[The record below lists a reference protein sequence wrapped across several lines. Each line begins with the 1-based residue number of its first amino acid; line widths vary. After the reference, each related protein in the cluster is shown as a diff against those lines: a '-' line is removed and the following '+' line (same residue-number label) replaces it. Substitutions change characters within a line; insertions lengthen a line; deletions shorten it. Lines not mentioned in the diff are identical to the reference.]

1 MGLRSHL
8 EASPQALPAHEGR
21 RMKSPTCK
29 RAWILEDVRVTVLG
43 VGPSCCPDTWVGC
56 QG

>member
-1 MGLRSHL
+1 MGLGSLL

-21 RMKSPTCK
+21 CMKSPTCK

-43 VGPSCCPDTWVGC
+43 VGPSYCPDTWAGC